1 MRERG
6 TAAMLRA
13 MADKI
18 QSTMDGRVL
27 RIKLDDGKANTIE
40 ARWVVELGAALD
52 VAERDAG
59 AVLLEGRQGRF
70 CAGLDL
76 KILPTLG
83 RDRLVAFVRDYQQL
97 MLRLFLFP
105 RPVVCAIGGHA
116 IAGGAV
122 LALASDLRIMAEGTF
137 HIGLREVA
145 IGIPLPT
152 FGCELAKAT
161 LPPTSWTGAV
171 LRGELYVPSV
181 AHTKG
186 MVDRVVPASALTEL
200 ALAEARAMS
209 MLPDVAF
216 AKTKGMLRAEFATRI
231 EAASEG
237 DLSALAVGIPFD

>member
-1 MRERG
+1 MG
-6 TAAMLRA
+6 AAAMLRA

-18 QSTMDGRVL
+18 HSTMDGRVMRL
-27 RIKLDDGKANTIE
+27 KLDDGKANTIE
-40 ARWVVELGAALD
+40 ARWVSELSAALD
-52 VAERDAG
+52 IAERDAG
-59 AVLLEGRQGRF
+59 AVLLEGREGRF

-76 KILPTLG
+76 KVLPTLG
-83 RDRLVAFVRDYQQL
+83 RERLVTFVREYQRL
-97 MLRLFLFP
+97 MLRLFSFP

-116 IAGGAV
+116 IAGGAI
-122 LALASDLRIMAEGTF
+122 LALVSDVRIMAEGTF

-186 MVDRVVPASALTEL
+186 FVDRVVPAAALTDL
-200 ALAEARAMS
+200 ALAEARAMA
-209 MLPDVAF
+209 MLPDLAF
-216 AKTKGMLRAEFATRI
+216 AKTKVMLRAEFVERI
-231 EAASEG
+231 EATGER
-237 DLSALAVGIPFD
+237 DLAALSLGIPLD